1 MTPCVTLEAD
11 QLRSAKFGQAG
22 RRGIEPTFQF
32 PPWFLRPITRIAFTR
47 PGLTNSVHV
56 AVDGAQAIDYLAG
69 NGPFADRSQHPL
81 PALVL
86 LDLNLPKKSG
96 FDVLR
101 WIRQQTQFSPLPVV
115 IYTSSVGLIDKD
127 TARLLGAT
135 DCFIKRSDVSHIAE
149 LARSFAE
156 RWLTPAGIV

>member
-1 MTPCVTLEAD
+1 MISQPAILYVED
-11 QLRSAKFGQAG
+11 
-22 RRGIEPTFQF
+22 EPTDVM
-32 PPWFLRPITRIAFTR
+32 LLRIAFTR
-47 PGLTNSVHV
+47 AGLTNPVHV

-96 FDVLR
+96 FDVLS
-101 WIRQQTQFSPLPVV
+101 WIRQQPQLSSLPVV

-135 DCFIKRSDVSHIAE
+135 DYFIKRSAVSHIAE

-156 RWLTPAGIV
+156 RWLTSAVPAQMDAR

>member
-1 MTPCVTLEAD
+1 
-11 QLRSAKFGQAG
+11 
-22 RRGIEPTFQF
+22 
-32 PPWFLRPITRIAFTR
+32 
-47 PGLTNSVHV
+47 
-56 AVDGAQAIDYLAG
+56 VDGAQAIDYLAG

-96 FDVLR
+96 FDVLS
-101 WIRQQTQFSPLPVV
+101 WIRQQPQFSSLPVV

-135 DCFIKRSDVSHIAE
+135 DCFIKCSAVSHIAE

-156 RWLTPAGIV
+156 RWLIPAVLA